1 MKFYVNK
8 VIYYGDKFMELPAGV
23 ALKVTL
29 DKSHRW
35 HGVLPAVN
43 KETILKFQTADGF
56 HWTICEVADFFQI
69 LFEFITTTIFQ
80 SSV

>member
-8 VIYYGDKFMELPAGV
+8 VIYYGDKFMESPAGV

-35 HGVLPAVN
+35 YGVLPAVN

-56 HWTICEVADFFQI
+56 H
-69 LFEFITTTIFQ
+69 
-80 SSV
+80 